1 MHPEDQSS
9 SSDLCCVLCKRAD
22 ETKITGPL
30 SCKQSTAAHQNCLLY
45 ASGLFCKNSPPFDDL
60 FGFDLEDVENECKR
74 GKRLKCSKCGKHGA
88 TAGCEV
94 KSCKR
99 SYHYPCAKKARAVT
113 MEDQSKGTFTLY
125 CEKHNPNASIVGP
138 EQIDAKAL
146 SSSSGSKSS
155 ETSDQDNNHRGSE
168 SESETPRRSLGK
180 RKHRE
185 YSSDSDEAPVLL
197 DLIHAPIESEFEDI
211 TPPPQNLRT
220 TFQFADGRNNKK
232 PKQDVAFNPSD
243 DDDEPYQ
250 DSDLESPS
258 LLHPV
263 YRHENVPFKV
273 IEASIESVAENSS
286 GPCSPAAQSL
296 EKPISALEQAAA
308 HPLLNGTSPGATSE
322 SSIVNRAFCRDM
334 SERCAS
340 VDIPPVHMTTE
351 LPQSSVR
358 HSQDLPIDLTAPGG
372 SSMAQ
377 VQTDEPIIHVGVS
390 DLSAA
395 LFWRRCND
403 VGCTED
409 IFADLTRQLTSL
421 AEKVKNAHATKEDYA
436 VSLRI
441 LEASGKLP
449 EIFKRM
455 EQDLEDQERQLLKKR
470 EALRDAKA
478 VLRKNQSI

>member
-1 MHPEDQSS
+1 MRRDQYISSAMHPEDQSS

-74 GKRLKCSKCGKHGA
+74 GKRLKCFKCGKHGA

-125 CEKHNPNASIVGP
+125 CEKHNPNTSIVGP

-146 SSSSGSKSS
+146 SSSSGSKSP

-168 SESETPRRSLGK
+168 SESETPRRSQGK

-185 YSSDSDEAPVLL
+185 YSSDSD
-197 DLIHAPIESEFEDI
+197 
-211 TPPPQNLRT
+211 
-220 TFQFADGRNNKK
+220 
-232 PKQDVAFNPSD
+232 VAFNPND
-243 DDDEPYQ
+243 DEDEPYQ

-273 IEASIESVAENSS
+273 IEASIESENSS

-296 EKPISALEQAAA
+296 EKPISAPEQAAA
-308 HPLLNGTSPGATSE
+308 HPLLNGTSPGATGE
-322 SSIVNRAFCRDM
+322 SSIVNRAFCRDI

-340 VDIPPVHMTTE
+340 MDMPPVQMTTE
-351 LPQSSVR
+351 RPQSPVR
-358 HSQDLPIDLTAPGG
+358 HSQDLPIDLTATGG

-377 VQTDEPIIHVGVS
+377 VQTDEPVNHVGVS

-421 AEKVKNAHATKEDYA
+421 AEKVKNAHATKED
-436 VSLRI
+436 
-441 LEASGKLP
+441 
-449 EIFKRM
+449 
-455 EQDLEDQERQLLKKR
+455 LEDQERQLLKKR